1 MTTQWLNEQE
11 QAAWRGWLDMY
22 RLLIPALDRQ
32 LQADSSASLTD
43 YEVLVHLSEAPD
55 RRLRMSELADRTLAT
70 RSAITRTVDRLAAR
84 GWVQRVRC
92 DDDQR
97 GFFADLTD
105 RGSDELRTMAP
116 GHVMAV
122 RSFLVDL
129 LDERELAALH
139 TIGEKVRERMGAG
152 KAAQA

>member
-1 MTTQWLNEQE
+1 VTTQWLDDRE

-32 LQADSSASLTD
+32 LQTDSSASLTD
-43 YEVLVHLSEAPD
+43 FEVLVHLSEAPG
-55 RRLRMSELADRTLAT
+55 RRLRMSELANRTLAT
-70 RSAITRTVDRLAAR
+70 RSAITRTVDRLVAR

-97 GFFADLTD
+97 GFFADLTEQGVD
-105 RGSDELRTMAP
+105 QLRDMAP

-122 RSFLVDL
+122 RSLLVDL
-129 LDERELAALH
+129 LDENEIAALH
-139 TIGEKVRERMGAG
+139 SIGEKVRVRMRGTRDSSG
-152 KAAQA
+152 

>member
-1 MTTQWLNEQE
+1 MTQWLNEHE
-11 QAAWRGWLDMY
+11 QAAWRGWLEMY

-32 LQADSSASLTD
+32 LQTDSAASLTD
-43 YEVLVHLSEAPD
+43 FEVLVHLSEAPG

-84 GWVQRVRC
+84 DWVQRVRC

-97 GFFADLTD
+97 GYFADLTD
-105 RGSDELRTMAP
+105 RGLAELRTMAP

-122 RSFLVDL
+122 RSFLIDL
-129 LDERELAALH
+129 LDDGELAALH
-139 TIGEKVRERMGAG
+139 SIGDKVRDRMGAVKG
-152 KAAQA
+152 TLA

>member
-1 MTTQWLNEQE
+1 MTTQWLNERE

-32 LQADSSASLTD
+32 LQTDSTASLTD
-43 YEVLVHLSEAPD
+43 FEVLVHLSEAPD

-105 RGSDELRTMAP
+105 RGIRELGAMAP
-116 GHVMAV
+116 GHVLAV
-122 RSFLVDL
+122 RSYLVDL
-129 LDERELAALH
+129 LDADEIAALH
-139 TIGEKVRERMGAG
+139 SIGEKVRSRMGA
-152 KAAQA
+152 KVQA

>member
-1 MTTQWLNEQE
+1 
-11 QAAWRGWLDMY
+11 MY

-32 LQADSSASLTD
+32 LQHDSSASLTD
-43 YEVLVHLSEAPD
+43 FEVLVHLSEAPG
-55 RRLRMSELADRTLAT
+55 RRLRMSDLADRTLAT
-70 RSAITRTVDRLAAR
+70 RSAITRTVDRLVAR

-105 RGSDELRTMAP
+105 RGIEELKGMAP

-122 RSFLVDL
+122 RSFLIDL
-129 LDERELAALH
+129 LDEREIAALRS
-139 TIGEKVRERMGAG
+139 IAEKVRGQMSVIKGSVT
-152 KAAQA
+152 